1 MLKID
6 LEAGKLSLGMKPSY
20 FEGEDDDDLDKRLGK
35 KTKASALPDIDGEA
49 ADMEADNESD
59 EVDDDEGQDDDDEDM
74 ENGDIPIGGVDDMS
88 EDEDDSEDHGGDGTE
103 EEEDEDKDTADALR
117 NHPGMHKCSLT
128 YNSLGSTE

>member
-59 EVDDDEGQDDDDEDM
+59 EVDDDEGQDDDEDE

-88 EDEDDSEDHGGDGTE
+88 EDEEDTEDHGGDDGT
-103 EEEDEDKDTADALR
+103 EEDEDEDEDIADALR
-117 NHPGMHKCSLT
+117 NHPGKLKCSLT
-128 YNSLGSTE
+128 YNSDSTE